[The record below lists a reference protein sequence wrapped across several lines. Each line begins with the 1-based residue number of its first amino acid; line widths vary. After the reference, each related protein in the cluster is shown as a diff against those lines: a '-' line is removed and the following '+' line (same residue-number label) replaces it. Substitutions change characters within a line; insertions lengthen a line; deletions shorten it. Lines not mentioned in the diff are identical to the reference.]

1 MPMVPFESL
10 PDESRLWVFAV
21 ERTLEGGD
29 QETFLGFVDQFLET
43 WAAHGVPLICGR
55 DFRRGRFLL
64 VAVDEASM
72 PPSGC
77 SIDAMVGVLKDQERR
92 LGMQILD
99 NTPVWFLAAGEV
111 QRTSRPEFSRLAE
124 EGAVGPETVVFD
136 NTVTRLKDASAGRW
150 EGPARR
156 SWHQRVF
163 FKHSGAAQAGTS
175 HP

>member
-1 MPMVPFESL
+1 MPKISFEAL

-21 ERTLEGGD
+21 ERALEEAD
-29 QETFLGFVDQFLET
+29 QESFLSAVDQFLET
-43 WAAHGVPLICGR
+43 WAAHGVPLTCGR

-64 VAVDEASM
+64 VAVDEASA

-92 LGMQILD
+92 LGMRILD
-99 NTPVWFLAAGEV
+99 NTPVWFVADGEV
-111 QRTSRPEFSRLAE
+111 RRVSRAEFSRLAE
-124 EGAVGPETVVFD
+124 EGSVSPETVVFD
-136 NTVTRLKDASAGRW
+136 NTVTRLTDARGGRW

-163 FKHSGAAQAGTS
+163 FKHSGAAQAGTP